1 MRTITII
8 ASMVA
13 LLLAGLDTA
22 HAHALLDRAEPRVGS
37 VVRAAPSTVA
47 LTFTQTLE
55 GSFSTL
61 EVTDAAGQRVDEG
74 PLAIEGNV
82 MRVPLKPLPPGVY
95 RVTWHVLSVDTHR
108 TEGSFTFE
116 VRP

>member
-1 MRTITII
+1 MRTLTIV
-8 ASMVA
+8 ASAA
-13 LLLAGLDTA
+13 LLLLASVVA

-37 VVRAAPSTVA
+37 VVHQAPHEVA

-55 GSFSTL
+55 GSFSTV

-74 PLAIEGNV
+74 APVTEGNV
-82 MRVPLKPLPPGVY
+82 MRVPLKPLASGVF
-95 RVTWHVLSVDTHR
+95 RVTWHVLSVDTHK

-116 VRP
+116 IRP

>member
-1 MRTITII
+1 MRTLTIM
-8 ASMVA
+8 AGAA
-13 LLLAGLDTA
+13 LLLLAA
-22 HAHALLDRAEPRVGS
+22 ISAYAHALLDRAEPRVGS
-37 VVRAAPSTVA
+37 VVRQAPHEVA
-47 LTFTQTLE
+47 LTFTQNLE

-74 PLAIEGNV
+74 TPAIQGNV
-82 MRVPLKPLPPGVY
+82 MRVPVKTLPPGVY
-95 RVTWHVLSVDTHR
+95 RVKWHVLSVDTHQ